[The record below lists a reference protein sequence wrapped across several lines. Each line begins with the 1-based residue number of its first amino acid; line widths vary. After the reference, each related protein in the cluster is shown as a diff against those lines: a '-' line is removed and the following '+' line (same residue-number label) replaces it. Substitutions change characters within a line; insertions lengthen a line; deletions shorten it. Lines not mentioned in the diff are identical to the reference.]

1 MIQKLFGF
9 DPATM
14 TLRKEVIGGITT
26 FLTMAYILAVNPSIL
41 SATGMDAGA
50 VFTTTCLSAVVGTLV
65 MALYA
70 KLPFALA
77 PGMGLN
83 AFFAYTVVLTM
94 GYSWQFALTAVL
106 IEGIIFILLTV
117 TGLRKYIVN
126 AIPLVLRRAISPGIG
141 LFIAFVGLK
150 SAGIVTSS
158 EATFI
163 TLGNMHDPAVLLGIF
178 GIVLTASLLVKG
190 VTGSL
195 LIGILITTVVGIPF
209 GITNFGGILS
219 APPSIEPIFWQFEWH
234 NILTIDMVVVVLTF
248 LFIDMFDTIGTL
260 IGVSNRAGM
269 VDDDGNVKNLNQAF
283 MADAVGFMADAVG
296 TTVGAMLGSS
306 TVTTYVESASG
317 VNVGGRSGLT
327 SFTTALCFTVALLF
341 APLFL
346 AIPSQATAAALVLV
360 GVMMMHDVR
369 KVDFSDYVTGI
380 PCFICIVLM
389 PLTYS
394 ISDGIL
400 MGVISYVLI
409 HLLSGTL
416 KDKDARNNINWATI
430 LMAILFICRY
440 AFL

>member
-9 DPATM
+9 NPATM

-106 IEGIIFILLTV
+106 IEGVIFILLTV

-283 MADAVGFMADAVG
+283 MADAVG

-327 SFTTALCFTVALLF
+327 SFTTALCFTFALLF

>member
-1 MIQKLFGF
+1 MLQKLFGF
-9 DPATM
+9 DSSTM
-14 TLRKEVIGGITT
+14 TMRKEVIGGITT
-26 FLTMAYILAVNPSIL
+26 FLTMAYILAVNPTIL
-41 SATGMDAGA
+41 SAAGMDAGA
-50 VFTTTCLSAVVGTLV
+50 IFTTTCLSAVIATFV
-65 MALYA
+65 MAIYA

-83 AFFAYTVVLTM
+83 AFFAFTVVLTM
-94 GYSWQFALTAVL
+94 GYTWQFALTAVL
-106 IEGIIFILLTV
+106 IEGVIFILLTI
-117 TGLRKYIVN
+117 TGMRKYIVN

-158 EATFI
+158 ESTFI
-163 TLGNMHDPAVLLGIF
+163 TLGNMHEAGVLLSIF
-178 GIVLTASLLVKG
+178 GILLTSALLVRK
-190 VTGSL
+190 VTGAL
-195 LIGILITTVVGIPF
+195 LIGILVTTAIGIPL
-209 GITNFGGILS
+209 GITNFTGIIS
-219 APPSIEPIFWQFEWH
+219 APPSIEPIFWKFEFH
-234 NILTIDMVVVVLTF
+234 NVFTVDMIIVVLTF

-269 VDDDGNVKNLNQAF
+269 VDENDNVKNINQAF
-283 MADAVGFMADAVG
+283 MADAIG
-296 TTVGAMLGSS
+296 TTVGSMLGTS
-306 TVTTYVESASG
+306 TVTVYVESASG

-327 SFTTALCFTVALLF
+327 SFITALCFAAALLF

-346 AIPSQATAAALVLV
+346 AIPAQATASALILV
-360 GVMMMHDVR
+360 GVMMMYEVR

-380 PCFICIVLM
+380 PCFVCIVLM

-409 HLLSGTL
+409 HLCSGRL
-416 KDKDARNNINWATI
+416 KDKDERNNMNWATI
-430 LMAILFICRY
+430 LLAALFICKY

>member
-9 DPATM
+9 NPATM

-219 APPSIEPIFWQFEWH
+219 TPPSIEPIFWQFEWH

-269 VDDDGNVKNLNQAF
+269 VDDDGNVKNLNQA
-283 MADAVGFMADAVG
+283 FMADAVG